1 MVRTARA
8 KEERPAALPP
18 GEQTV
23 GQLVAETLRLYG
35 SRFVMAL
42 PLGLTVAVADQ
53 LALDRSV
60 AGRVVVLVAAAP
72 FFTLAYVAAC
82 ALAFRRRPGAAAWLS
97 ALAAGTV
104 AFAPAALFFP
114 WFALVSVLWLALVGH
129 VVPAIVKEGLGP
141 VRAFPRAV
149 KLARADY
156 VHAAG
161 GLATLVLVFGLTR
174 IALGGLLR
182 SQADNTI
189 RVSVFLAD
197 VVIAPILFLGAALLY
212 VNLAARVGSP
222 PRGRRYRRAALPDA
236 DDAHREGRPDAELEP
251 GASA

>member
-1 MVRTARA
+1 MARTARA
-8 KEERPAALPP
+8 KEQRPAALPP
-18 GEQTV
+18 REQTV

-35 SRFVMAL
+35 SRFLVAL
-42 PLGLTVAVADQ
+42 PLGLTVAAADQ
-53 LALDRSV
+53 IALDRSI
-60 AGRVVVLVAAAP
+60 AGRVLVLVVAAP
-72 FFTLAYVAAC
+72 FFTLAYITAC
-82 ALAFRRRPGAAAWLS
+82 ALAFRRRPAPAVWVS
-97 ALAAGTV
+97 ALAAGTA
-104 AFAPAALFFP
+104 AFLPAALFFP

-129 VVPAIVKEGLGP
+129 VVPAIVKEGIGP

-149 KLARADY
+149 ELARADY

-212 VNLAARVGSP
+212 VNLAARVGSR
-222 PRGRRYRRAALPDA
+222 PRRRRDRRAALPDA
-236 DDAHREGRPDAELEP
+236 DDAHGEGRPDAELEP
-251 GASA
+251 GAPA